1 MIGEELLNDLAELL
15 KDEMKQQ
22 LKIADHIMTG
32 SLSESIEERI
42 LTTIDGR
49 KIEIWIN
56 DYGIALDQGVP
67 ADRIPF
73 TEPSGRG
80 GRSKYIEGLQR
91 FAQLKLG
98 VTDKRKSLG
107 ISFEIARKNMYV
119 SPGGMPVKGPSQ
131 FIKKT
136 LTENERFLITSDRDE
151 KIRISHFP
159 NSYNIEAYLL
169 KHKEFVGNIAY
180 LSYLQVIC
188 CVLIFPKV
196 QN

>member
-22 LKIADHIMTG
+22 IKIADHIMTG
-32 SLSESIEERI
+32 SLIESIEDRI

-49 KIEIWIN
+49 KIEIWLN

-67 ADRIPF
+67 KENIPF

-98 VTDKRKSLG
+98 VTDQRKSLG
-107 ISFEIARKNMYV
+107 IAFAIARKHKYGT
-119 SPGGMPVKGPSQ
+119 PGGMPSKGPTE
-131 FIKKT
+131 FIQKT
-136 LTENERFLITSDRDE
+136 LTATEEEIIKFAEDWAEAVFEAKIQSIIEN
-151 KIRISHFP
+151 IR
-159 NSYNIEAYLL
+159 A
-169 KHKEFVGNIAY
+169 
-180 LSYLQVIC
+180 
-188 CVLIFPKV
+188 
-196 QN
+196 

>member
-22 LKIADHIMTG
+22 IKIADHIMTG
-32 SLSESIEERI
+32 SLIESIEDRI

-49 KIEIWIN
+49 KIEIWLN

-67 ADRIPF
+67 KENIPF

-98 VTDKRKSLG
+98 VTDQRKSLG
-107 ISFEIARKNMYV
+107 IAFAIARKHKYGT
-119 SPGGMPVKGPSQ
+119 PGGMPTKGPTE
-131 FIKKT
+131 FIQKT
-136 LTENERFLITSDRDE
+136 LTATEEEIIKFAEDWAEAVFEAKIKSIIEN
-151 KIRISHFP
+151 IR
-159 NSYNIEAYLL
+159 A
-169 KHKEFVGNIAY
+169 
-180 LSYLQVIC
+180 
-188 CVLIFPKV
+188 
-196 QN
+196 